1 MKKIGS
7 QYLLD
12 FPKDQLLVTLKE
24 FKHTAQVNTKT
35 LYLWRRRYGLE
46 PAGYTGNVPV
56 YRLSDIEEMER
67 KRCANMRQTYALIG
81 KATAKR
87 NAARKRKGGK

>member
-12 FPKDQLLVTLKE
+12 FPKSQLLVTLKE
-24 FKHTAQVNTKT
+24 FRATAGVNTKT
-35 LYLWRRRYGLE
+35 LYLWRKRYGLE

-67 KRCANMRQTYALIG
+67 KRCQTMRETYQRIG
-81 KATAKR
+81 AATAKR
-87 NAARKRKGGK
+87 NAKRKAKR